1 MAAPTMLRG
10 RRRECETLDRLMTA
24 VRAGRSGVLVVRGEP
39 GVGKSSLLEYVGERA
54 TGCRVIRAAGVQAE
68 MELAYAGL
76 HQLVSPLLGGLDLLP
91 GPQREALGAAF
102 GLTSGAAPDRFLVG
116 LAVLNLL
123 SEASGER
130 PIVALI
136 DDGQWLDRASA
147 QALAFV
153 GRRLQADSVLLVFA
167 ARDVDDN
174 GELEGLPVLTVSGL
188 AGRDAQELLG
198 QVIQGPLDPRV
209 VARIVAET
217 RGNPLALLEL
227 TRGLT
232 SADLAGGFGIPD
244 APLLVGRIEASFRGR
259 VEALPADTGLMLLI
273 AAAEPLGDPMLVGA
287 AARRIGIGLEA
298 LAPAEADGL
307 LSVGT
312 TVTFRH
318 PLVRSSV
325 YRSAM
330 PEARRA
336 AHAALAQATDP
347 DTDPDRRAW
356 HRAHA
361 ATGPDDDVAAELE
374 RSAGRAQA
382 RGGLAAA
389 AAFRERAAALT
400 AEPTQRARRS
410 LAAAETLH
418 LSGASSDAL
427 VMLATAD
434 LDHLDDLERARV
446 DLLRG
451 RIASAQRRSGE
462 APFLLL
468 RAAQALE
475 PLDVGLCRDT
485 YLDALAAAVLAGR
498 LASRSGLLEIALAAR
513 AAPPAQQ
520 PPRPA
525 DLMLDAMTVR
535 IIDGFPAGAP
545 LLKRALQ
552 AYRTDHAAD
561 AQELRSTWHAYRTAL
576 DLWDDDA
583 WDEQSARNLDLAH
596 RSGALTALPLALRAR
611 FGLLLRAGDFA
622 AAVSVGEQMEALTEA
637 VGSQFAPDLRIFLAA
652 WRGREEDVARIIDE
666 ATDELE
672 LRGEGQWL
680 SAVRWARALLYN
692 GLGRPRDALVST
704 EMFDTDPLEQ
714 TFTMWTLVEL
724 VEAATGAGENERA
737 FAALER
743 LTPFTRS
750 AGTNWSLGVEARL
763 RALLDDGLAAEPL
776 YQESIERLGHTRMRV
791 EVARTHLTYG
801 EALRRWGRNHDARA
815 QLRDAHEMFVAM
827 RADGFA
833 ERAARELAATGERVR
848 MPNVEWSH
856 ELTAQETQIAR
867 LAGDG
872 QTNHSIGTQLFISPR
887 TVEWHLRKVF
897 NKLGISSRRE
907 LAAAL
912 RST

>member
-1 MAAPTMLRG
+1 
-10 RRRECETLDRLMTA
+10 MTA
-24 VRAGRSGVLVVRGEP
+24 VRAGRSGALVVRGEP
-39 GVGKSSLLEYVGERA
+39 GVGKSSLLEYVVERA
-54 TGCRVIRAAGVQAE
+54 MGCRVLRAAGVQAE

-102 GLTSGAAPDRFLVG
+102 GLTSGAAPNRFLVG

-147 QALAFV
+147 LALAFV
-153 GRRLQADSVLLVFA
+153 GRRLQAESVLLVFA

-174 GELEGLPVLTVSGL
+174 GELEGLPVLVVSGL
-188 AGRDAQELLG
+188 PGRDAQELLG
-198 QVIQGPLDPRV
+198 EVVQGPLDARV

-227 TRGLT
+227 TRGLST
-232 SADLAGGFGIPD
+232 AELAGGFGIPD
-244 APLLVGRIEASFRGR
+244 APLLVRRIEASFRRR

-325 YRSAM
+325 YRSAF
-330 PEARRA
+330 PEARRT
-336 AHAALAQATDP
+336 AHGALADATDP
-347 DTDPDRRAW
+347 DIDPDRRAW

-361 ATGPDDDVAAELE
+361 AAGPDEDVAAELE

-382 RGGLAAA
+382 RGGVAAA
-389 AAFRERAAALT
+389 AAFLERAAALT
-400 AEPTQRARRS
+400 AEPSLRARRS
-410 LAAAETLH
+410 LAAAETIH
-418 LSGASSDAL
+418 LSGASGAAL
-427 VMLATAD
+427 VTLASVE
-434 LDHLDDLERARV
+434 LGHLDDLERVRV
-446 DLLRG
+446 DLLRA
-451 RIASAQRRSGE
+451 RVASAQGRSGE

-468 RAAQALE
+468 RAARSLE
-475 PLDVGLCRDT
+475 PLDVGMSRDT
-485 YLDALAAAVLAGR
+485 YLDALAAALLAGP
-498 LASRSGLLEIALAAR
+498 LASSGGLLEIALAAR
-513 AAPPAQQ
+513 LAPPAEQ
-520 PPRPA
+520 PPRPS
-525 DLMLDAMTVR
+525 DLMLDAMSVR
-535 IIDGFPAGAP
+535 IIDGFSAGAP

-552 AYRTDHAAD
+552 AYRTEHAAD
-561 AQELRSTWHAYRTAL
+561 SQALRSTWHAYRAAL

-583 WDEQSARNLDLAH
+583 WDEQSAQNLDVA
-596 RSGALTALPLALRAR
+596 RRAGALTALPLALRAR
-611 FGLLLRAGDFA
+611 VGFLLRAGDFA
-622 AAVSVGEQMEALTEA
+622 AAVSLGEEMKAVTEA
-637 VGSQFAPDLRIFLAA
+637 IGSQLAPYSGIMLAA
-652 WRGREEDVARIIDE
+652 WRGREEDVTRFIDE
-666 ATDELE
+666 ATQEFE
-672 LRGEGQWL
+672 RRGEGQWL
-680 SAVRWARALLYN
+680 SAARWALAFLYN
-692 GLGRPRDALVST
+692 GLGRPRDALAST

-714 TFTMWTLVEL
+714 TFTAWTLVEL
-724 VEAATGAGENERA
+724 VEAATDAGENERA
-737 FAALER
+737 LCRTRAPHADHPQCRHELVAR
-743 LTPFTRS
+743 GRS
-750 AGTNWSLGVEARL
+750 AACERCSTTNSP
-763 RALLDDGLAAEPL
+763 AEGL
-776 YQESIERLGHTRMRV
+776 YQEAIERLGRTRMRV

-801 EALRRWGRNHDARA
+801 ESLRRWGRNLDARE
-815 QLRDAHEMFVAM
+815 QLRCAHEMFVAM

-833 ERAARELAATGERVR
+833 DRAARELSATGERVR
-848 MPNVEWSH
+848 RSNVESPH

-867 LAGDG
+867 LASDG
-872 QTNHSIGTQLFISPR
+872 ETNDSIGTQLFISPR

-912 RST
+912 RSS

>member
-1 MAAPTMLRG
+1 
-10 RRRECETLDRLMTA
+10 
-24 VRAGRSGVLVVRGEP
+24 
-39 GVGKSSLLEYVGERA
+39 
-54 TGCRVIRAAGVQAE
+54 
-68 MELAYAGL
+68 
-76 HQLVSPLLGGLDLLP
+76 
-91 GPQREALGAAF
+91 
-102 GLTSGAAPDRFLVG
+102 
-116 LAVLNLL
+116 
-123 SEASGER
+123 
-130 PIVALI
+130 
-136 DDGQWLDRASA
+136 
-147 QALAFV
+147 
-153 GRRLQADSVLLVFA
+153 
-167 ARDVDDN
+167 
-174 GELEGLPVLTVSGL
+174 
-188 AGRDAQELLG
+188 
-198 QVIQGPLDPRV
+198 
-209 VARIVAET
+209 
-217 RGNPLALLEL
+217 
-227 TRGLT
+227 
-232 SADLAGGFGIPD
+232 
-244 APLLVGRIEASFRGR
+244 
-259 VEALPADTGLMLLI
+259 
-273 AAAEPLGDPMLVGA
+273 
-287 AARRIGIGLEA
+287 
-298 LAPAEADGL
+298 
-307 LSVGT
+307 
-312 TVTFRH
+312 
-318 PLVRSSV
+318 
-325 YRSAM
+325 
-330 PEARRA
+330 
-336 AHAALAQATDP
+336 
-347 DTDPDRRAW
+347 
-356 HRAHA
+356 
-361 ATGPDDDVAAELE
+361 
-374 RSAGRAQA
+374 
-382 RGGLAAA
+382 
-389 AAFRERAAALT
+389 
-400 AEPTQRARRS
+400 
-410 LAAAETLH
+410 
-418 LSGASSDAL
+418 
-427 VMLATAD
+427 MLATAD

-622 AAVSVGEQMEALTEA
+622 AAVSVGEQMEALTET
-637 VGSQFAPDLRIFLAA
+637 VGSQFAPDIGMFLAA
-652 WRGREEDVARIIDE
+652 WRGREEDVTRIIDE
-666 ATDELE
+666 AGDELQ

-680 SAVRWARALLYN
+680 SAARWARALLYN
-692 GLGRPRDALVST
+692 GLGRPRDALMST

-714 TFTMWTLVEL
+714 TFTAWTLVEL

-737 FAALER
+737 SAALER

-763 RALLDDGLAAEPL
+763 RALLDDGLAAERL

-815 QLRDAHEMFVAM
+815 QLRHAHEMFVAM

-848 MPNVEWSH
+848 MPNVEWPH